1 MTPQADWPFN
11 LIYSSGTTGLP
22 KGILQPF
29 GMRWTQIERARDNG
43 YGPETVCL
51 NSTPLYSNTTLV
63 SLIPALTLGG
73 TVILMKKFDARAYL
87 ELAQRHR
94 VTHTMLVP
102 VQYQRLMDYPEF
114 DRYDLSHFKAKFC
127 TSAPFS
133 AELKRD
139 IMRRWP
145 GGLTEYYGMT
155 EGGGRTELHCHLHPD
170 KLHTVGRPAQG
181 HDIRLIDEQG
191 REVGPGESGEV
202 VGSSGAMM
210 KGYHRLPDKT
220 REVEWFDTQGKRF
233 IRTGDVGRFDAD
245 GFLMLGDR
253 KKDMIISGGFN
264 VYPVDLEAVIRQHP
278 QVAECAVVGVKSRLW
293 GETPVAYVV
302 LRESAKAPG
311 QQEALKMWVNERVGK
326 VQRLA
331 AVVELDALPRSEIGK
346 VLKRELRE
354 RHPPLP

>member
-1 MTPQADWPFN
+1 
-11 LIYSSGTTGLP
+11 
-22 KGILQPF
+22 
-29 GMRWTQIERARDNG
+29 
-43 YGPETVCL
+43 
-51 NSTPLYSNTTLV
+51 
-63 SLIPALTLGG
+63 
-73 TVILMKKFDARAYL
+73 
-87 ELAQRHR
+87 
-94 VTHTMLVP
+94 
-102 VQYQRLMDYPEF
+102 
-114 DRYDLSHFKAKFC
+114 
-127 TSAPFS
+127 
-133 AELKRD
+133 
-139 IMRRWP
+139 
-145 GGLTEYYGMT
+145 
-155 EGGGRTELHCHLHPD
+155 
-170 KLHTVGRPAQG
+170 
-181 HDIRLIDEQG
+181 
-191 REVGPGESGEV
+191 
-202 VGSSGAMM
+202 M
-210 KGYHRLPDKT
+210 KGYHHLPDKT
-220 REVEWFDTQGKRF
+220 REVEWFDAQGKRF

-302 LRESAKAPG
+302 LRESAKALG